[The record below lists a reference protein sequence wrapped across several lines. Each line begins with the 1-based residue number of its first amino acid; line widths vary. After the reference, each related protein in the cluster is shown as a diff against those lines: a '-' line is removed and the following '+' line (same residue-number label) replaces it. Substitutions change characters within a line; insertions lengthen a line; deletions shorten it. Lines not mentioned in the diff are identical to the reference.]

1 MKLGGFFMDQI
12 EHDRPQSLRRLAYS
26 LAEVAQQLGVSKRV
40 IEGEINQGR
49 LKAIRVGRSLRVT
62 QRALDKY
69 TGAA

>member
-1 MKLGGFFMDQI
+1 MDQTQY
-12 EHDRPQSLRRLAYS
+12 DRPQSLRRLAYS